1 MLHTT
6 DSAPAGA
13 ALDGPLVL
21 GLGGTMRFGSSSSR
35 ALEVALGAAR
45 RAGVRTA
52 TVVGPQLDLPAYD
65 VAAPRTSAADHLV
78 DAVRR
83 ADGLIIASPSYHG
96 GISGLLKNAL
106 DHLEE
111 LRGDGRPYLHD
122 RPVGLI
128 ATGDGWQG
136 PNATLQALRLT
147 VHALRGWPTPLGVAH
162 NVSEGGVEEAR
173 ATLELVGRQVADRV
187 LRDAR
192 DRAAAV
198 A

>member
-1 MLHTT
+1 MLH
-6 DSAPAGA
+6 APDPTRA
-13 ALDGPLVL
+13 ATAPDAPLVL

-35 ALEVALGAAR
+35 ALEAALGAAR
-45 RAGVRTA
+45 HAGVRTTLIA
-52 TVVGPQLDLPAYD
+52 GPQLDLPAYD
-65 VAAPRTSAADHLV
+65 VAAPRTAAAERLI

-111 LRGDGRPYLHD
+111 LRGDARPYLHD

-147 VHALRGWPTPLGVAH
+147 VHAMRGWPTPLGVAH
-162 NVSEGGVEEAR
+162 NISEGGVEGAR
-173 ATLELVGRQVADRV
+173 AALELVGRQVAERV

-192 DRAAAV
+192 DRAAV
-198 A
+198 AA

>member
-1 MLHTT
+1 MLH
-6 DSAPAGA
+6 APDPAQAGPVPDA
-13 ALDGPLVL
+13 PLVL

-35 ALEVALGAAR
+35 ALEAALDAAR
-45 RAGVRTA
+45 RAGARTTLIA
-52 TVVGPQLDLPAYD
+52 GPQLDLPAYD
-65 VAAPRTSAADHLV
+65 VAAERTAAADRLV

-111 LRGDGRPYLHD
+111 LRGDVRPYLHD

-173 ATLELVGRQVADRV
+173 AALELVGRQVAERV

-192 DRAAAV
+192 DRAAV
-198 A
+198 AA